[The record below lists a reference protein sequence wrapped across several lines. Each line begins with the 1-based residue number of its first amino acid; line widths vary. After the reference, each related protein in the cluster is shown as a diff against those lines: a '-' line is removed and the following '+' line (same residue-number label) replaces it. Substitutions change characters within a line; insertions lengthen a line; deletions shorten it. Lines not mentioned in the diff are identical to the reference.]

1 MAQQLFAQGKSTYAL
16 ICSACH
22 QDNGQGLIQLAPSL
36 VASPWVQK
44 GEAPMVRIVLHGK
57 ENPGR
62 GLLMPSLK
70 HLDDNQI
77 AGVLTYVRREFG
89 NKPGM
94 ITPAKVAE
102 IRAATAERQKSWS
115 DGELGSLAN

>member
-1 MAQQLFAQGKSTYAL
+1 
-16 ICSACH
+16 
-22 QDNGQGLIQLAPSL
+22 
-36 VASPWVQK
+36 
-44 GEAPMVRIVLHGK
+44 MVRIVLHGK

-70 HLDDNQI
+70 HLDDSQI

-94 ITPAKVAE
+94 VTAAQVAE
-102 IRAATAERQKSWS
+102 IRAATADRQKSWS
-115 DGELGSLAN
+115 DDELGRLAN